1 MAGYTVGL
9 GEPERRAGRSWAS
22 RFAPDDSYAV
32 KKQNVLDRL
41 TSFFDIPGPIAGL
54 GAVPDSAGQ
63 EWFVCADSE
72 FSVADIPPYS
82 YPGE

>member
-1 MAGYTVGL
+1 MIGWTTALISPRAVSVQVARPFSL
-9 GEPERRAGRSWAS
+9 VRRTSPS
-22 RFAPDDSYAV
+22 RI
-32 KKQNVLDRL
+32 DRL